1 MTLGDG
7 KRKVLMLLDEYST
20 GGEITTDEDVNAKMN
35 DFFDAAQKDMAIWQ
49 PILRRANVTLDGTGS
64 QSLPTDVSSV
74 LKITKNGKRARG
86 YEVIDGKLVY
96 AAGDTSTLT
105 LDYYARPATIS
116 ADTADDHE
124 FEVSEEAA
132 NCLPYFVAAQHLL
145 PDLVI
150 DYGAF
155 YGMYQQLRALVPRS
169 VSESGGSVS
178 QALWR

>member
-20 GGEITTDEDVNAKMN
+20 GGQLTTDADVNAKMN
-35 DFFDAAQKDMAIWQ
+35 DFFDMAQKDMATWQ
-49 PILRRANVTLDGTGS
+49 PIIRRADVELDGTGS
-64 QSLPTDVSSV
+64 QSLPADVSSV
-74 LKITKNGKRARG
+74 LKITKNGKKARG
-86 YEVIDGKLVY
+86 YETIDGKLVY

-105 LDYYARPATIS
+105 LDYYARPATIAAS
-116 ADTADDHE
+116 TEDTYE

-155 YGMYQQLRALVPRS
+155 YGMYQQMRAMVTRS
-169 VSESGGSVS
+169 VSESGGSVR